1 MRARILVLLALAGCH
16 KKEDSAAAPVVIS
29 EIMYHAVLDY
39 GPSESHEFVELQNRR
54 AEEVDLGGWS
64 LGGGIRFQ
72 FPTGTRL
79 PAGGFLVVAKDRQR
93 LAADVPA
100 YHLSAGNLTGDYDGE
115 LDNGGER
122 IVLTDAAGNHV
133 DEVAYDDAFPWP
145 VSADALGAGEDWL
158 PPELLPLEKHR
169 FMGRSLE
176 RISADLPGT
185 LATNWLPSP
194 VDGATPGRPS
204 TFAGEPPPMAA
215 SLSIVPERDGALIVR
230 PGDGAL
236 VRATFSKPVGSPQ
249 VEYFLD
255 DIERED
261 EPRQLVALEPAG
273 DHFEAHLPGQAAGSV
288 VRYRVL
294 ADRGRGSEPLAP
306 RAGDPSGWFGYFVVP
321 DAAGQTPVYQLFIKQ
336 ADWTTLWDNIA
347 PGRIPENGNGTN
359 PAACAVNDLWN
370 ERVPAV
376 LAVDGR
382 VFDVA
387 VRYEGSFQGRLGG
400 ATIDPRKWPANAS
413 KPDRPNN
420 PFRALSWSI
429 KFPRYRKLDGV
440 KSFNLN
446 KLTQSCQGFNTMVGN
461 ALFER
466 AGIPAAQSSWVRL
479 FINGSYYHYMLRMEH
494 MDDDFIK
501 RAFGK
506 GTPGDLF
513 KSVGGR
519 WDEGPY
525 GYSDERPL
533 EEYCGYTVEQRYT
546 FNYERSTNEDWK
558 SGGAEMR
565 ALIEAL
571 AAARA
576 AGLPAVRKF
585 FEDNFD
591 LRALTTYMAVINWMV
606 AWDDQY
612 HNHYLYKR
620 PDGRWIMLP
629 TDMDNVMGGAAPS
642 LADASF
648 FNGQFNVRS
657 NRNDYW
663 NQLKDAFLRA
673 YRSEFIARVV
683 ELDQTVLAP
692 EQVSALVDQLT
703 APYKAEEAM
712 LSPAGVSCGMAADA
726 VQRLKD
732 FAYARSARIAAGLF
746 D

>member
-1 MRARILVLLALAGCH
+1 MMRRLLLVVALLGC
-16 KKEDSAAAPVVIS
+16 KKGGGSAEATVVIS
-29 EIMYHAVLDY
+29 ELMYHAVLDD

-64 LGGGIRFQ
+64 LGGGIRFR
-72 FPTGTRL
+72 FPAGTRL
-79 PAGGFLVVAKDRQR
+79 PANGFLVVAKDRQK
-93 LAADVPA
+93 LVADVPA
-100 YHLSAGNLTGDYDGE
+100 YHLDAGQVLGDYDGE

-122 IVLTDAAGNHV
+122 IVLADAAGEAV
-133 DEVAYDDAFPWP
+133 DQVAYDDAFPWP

-158 PPELLPLEKHR
+158 GPELLPLEKHR

-176 RISADLPGT
+176 RISPAEPGT
-185 LATNWLPSP
+185 LAANWLASP
-194 VDGATPGRPS
+194 VDGATPGRPN
-204 TFAGEPPPMAA
+204 TFTGPLPPMVAT
-215 SLSIVPERDGALIVR
+215 LSITPERSGALIVR
-230 PGDGAL
+230 SGEAAV
-236 VRATFSKPVGSPQ
+236 VRASFSKPVSSPQ

-255 DIERED
+255 DLERDD
-261 EPRQLVALEPAG
+261 EPRQTAPLEPAG
-273 DHFEAHLPGQAAGSV
+273 DHFEATLPGQIAGSI

-294 ADRGRGSEPLAP
+294 ADRGRGREALAP
-306 RAGDPSGWFGYFVVP
+306 RANDPNGWFGYFVVP
-321 DAAGQTPVYQLFIKQ
+321 DVAGQTPVYQLFIKQ
-336 ADWTTLWDNIA
+336 ADWTSLWDNIA
-347 PGRIPENGNGTN
+347 AGRIPGNGNGTN

-370 ERVPAV
+370 VRVPAV

-387 VRYEGSFQGRLGG
+387 VRYEGSFQGRQGG
-400 ATIDPRKWPANAS
+400 ATIDPKKWPMGVS
-413 KPDRPNN
+413 KPERPS

-446 KLTQSCQGFNTMVGN
+446 KLTQSCQGFNTVVGN

-479 FINGSYYHYMLRMEH
+479 YINGTYYHYMLRMEH

-501 RAFGK
+501 RAYGK

-533 EEYCGYTVEQRYT
+533 QEYCGYSVDERYAY
-546 FNYERSTNEDWK
+546 NYDRSTNEDWK
-558 SGGAEMR
+558 SGGAEVR
-565 ALIEAL
+565 KLIEDL

-576 AGLPAVRKF
+576 GGLPAMRQF
-585 FEDNFD
+585 FADNFD
-591 LRALTTYMAVINWMV
+591 LRALTTYIAVINWMV

-629 TDMDNVMGGAAPS
+629 TDMDNVMGGSPPS

-648 FNGQFNVRS
+648 FTGQYNVRS

-673 YRSEFIARVV
+673 YRDEFIARLV

-692 EQVSALVDQLT
+692 EQVTALVDQLT
-703 APYKAEEAM
+703 APYRADEAM
-712 LSPAGVSCGMAADA
+712 LSPAGVSCGMPADA

>member
-1 MRARILVLLALAGCH
+1 MRRIWPLIALFGCH
-16 KKEDSAAAPVVIS
+16 KGGTGSDAPVVIS
-29 EIMYHAVLDY
+29 EIMYHAVLDN
-39 GPSESHEFVELQNRR
+39 GPTETHEFLEVQNRR
-54 AEEVDLGGWS
+54 AEAVDLSGWS
-64 LGGGIRFQ
+64 LGSGIRFT

-79 PAGGFLVVAKDRQR
+79 PAGGFLAVAKDRQR
-93 LAADVPA
+93 LAADVPS
-100 YHLSAGNLTGDYDGE
+100 YQLGPDRLVGDYDGA

-122 IVLTDAAGNHV
+122 ITLSDAAGNTV
-133 DEVAYDDAFPWP
+133 DQVSYDDAFPWP
-145 VSADALGAGEDWL
+145 VSADALGGSEDWL

-176 RISADLPGT
+176 RISPDLPGT
-185 LATNWLPSP
+185 DPTNWLPSP
-194 VDGATPGRPS
+194 VDGATPGRAN
-204 TFAGEPPPMAA
+204 TFTGKPPATVA
-215 SLSIVPERDGALIVR
+215 TLSIVPERGGALVVR
-230 PGDGAL
+230 PGDTAL
-236 VRATFSKPVGSPQ
+236 VRATLSGTVASPQ
-249 VEYFLD
+249 VEFFVD
-255 DIERED
+255 DIERDD
-261 EPRQLVALEPAG
+261 ELHQRAPLEPAG
-273 DHFEAHLPGQAAGSV
+273 DHLEARLPAQAAGAV

-294 ADRGRGSEPLAP
+294 GDRGQGSVPLAP
-306 RAGDPSGWFGYFVVP
+306 RAGDPNPWFGYFVVP
-321 DAAGQTPVYQLFIKQ
+321 DVAGQTPVYQLFVKQ

-347 PGRIPENGNGTN
+347 PGRIPDNGNGTN

-370 ERVPAV
+370 GRVPAV

-382 VFDVA
+382 IFDVL

-400 ATIDPRKWPANAS
+400 ATIDPKKWPMGAS
-413 KPDRPNN
+413 KPDRPS

-440 KSFNLN
+440 KSFTLN
-446 KLTQSCQGFNTMVGN
+446 KLTQSCQGFNTVVGN

-479 FINGSYYHYMLRMEH
+479 YINGSYYHYMLRMEH

-533 EEYCGYTVEQRYT
+533 QEYCGYSVDQRYEA
-546 FNYERSTNEDWK
+546 NYERSTNEDWK
-558 SGGAEMR
+558 SGGAEVR
-565 ALIEAL
+565 KLIEDL

-585 FEDNFD
+585 FADSFD
-591 LRALTTYMAVINWMV
+591 LGELTTYMAVINWMV

-612 HNHYLYKR
+612 HNHYLYQR

-629 TDMDNVMGGAAPS
+629 TDMDNVMGGAPPS

-648 FNGQFNVRS
+648 FAGQFNVRS

-663 NQLKDAFLRA
+663 SYLKDAFLRA
-673 YRSEFIARVV
+673 YRDEFIARVV

-692 EQVSALVDQLT
+692 EQVTALVDQLT
-703 APYKAEEAM
+703 APYRADEAM
-712 LSPAGVSCGMAADA
+712 LSPAGVSCGVASDA